1 MLLPM
6 VNELARRTLTMGVDA
21 DTDGVFYYH
30 ADDVQR
36 AFACERGAL
45 NCSPSSHVGWN
56 EDETIRTGVVGP
68 PQLRDFINTTMYRTA
83 RDAWYFRTVGKRI
96 SRNVDRARVE
106 YNNVTR
112 NFRMR
117 N

>member
-1 MLLPM
+1 MLLPT
-6 VNELARRTLTMGVDA
+6 VNQLARLTLTMGVDA

-68 PQLRDFINTTMYRTA
+68 PRERNFINRTMYYIA

-96 SRNVDRARVE
+96 SRNVDQAVVE
-106 YNNVTR
+106 YHNATR

-117 N
+117 